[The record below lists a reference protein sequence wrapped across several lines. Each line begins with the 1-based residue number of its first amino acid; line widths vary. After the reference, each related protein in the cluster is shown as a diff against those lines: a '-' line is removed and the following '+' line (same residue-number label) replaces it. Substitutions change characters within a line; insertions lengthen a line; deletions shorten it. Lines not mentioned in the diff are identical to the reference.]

1 MSSESNKLLC
11 AILSAF
17 LVYLLASFLSEL
29 LYHKDNKK
37 DLQVSYYID
46 DTSEK
51 DIGIIKKDKD
61 IEAKKVSETEIINLL
76 KTADIL
82 KGENFVKKNCS
93 SCHDLNLP
101 IKNKIGPSLATVFN
115 REIGSIKDYKYSKA
129 LIDLNKNWDL
139 LNLYNFLEKPKEWA
153 NGTKMS
159 YRGITDTTKLI
170 NTIKYLK
177 DNSMNNEN

>member
-29 LYHKDNKK
+29 LYHEDNKK
-37 DLQVSYYID
+37 GLKVSYYID
-46 DTSEK
+46 HTSEK
-51 DIGIIKKDKD
+51 NIDV
-61 IEAKKVSETEIINLL
+61 IEKGKNIASKKVSETEIINLL

-82 KGENFVKKNCS
+82 KGESFVKKNCS

-129 LIDLNKNWDL
+129 LIGLNKNWNL

-153 NGTKMS
+153 DGTKMS

-177 DNSMNNEN
+177 DNSINNEN